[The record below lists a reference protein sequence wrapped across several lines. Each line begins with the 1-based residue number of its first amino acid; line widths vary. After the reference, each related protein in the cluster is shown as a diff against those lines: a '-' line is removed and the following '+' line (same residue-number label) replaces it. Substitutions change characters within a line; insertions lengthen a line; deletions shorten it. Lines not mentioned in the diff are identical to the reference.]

1 VVGLILNLPL
11 EFRVAP
17 EAKGILRDLARRH
30 LPHDVAT
37 RPKTNPASYGLAGH
51 LRDRGRPAFLQDGIL
66 RDLLEVPAD
75 AWRRR
80 IAEAPP
86 YPAMQLWTG
95 EIWCRL
101 VLEGSPRAEVEEE
114 LWAA

>member
-1 VVGLILNLPL
+1 MCI
-11 EFRVAP
+11 
-17 EAKGILRDLARRH
+17 RDS
-30 LPHDVAT
+30 
-37 RPKTNPASYGLAGH
+37 PKTNPMSYGLAAQ
-51 LRDRGRPAFLQDGIL
+51 LRDRGRPAFLEHGRL

-80 IAEAPP
+80 IAEVPS

-95 EIWCRL
+95 EIWCRT
-101 VLEGSPRAEVEEE
+101 VLEGRPRVEVEAE